1 MAGFSSSEINDA
13 KRRVREMRER
23 ARSFVDE
30 NPQAQSVAEEIMED
44 EQKDPHSKENS
55 TGEGRTN
62 ESNIF
67 NDLFSRFGLNNTDF
81 SDGSS
86 ALVLA
91 LILILSR
98 EKADNMLILAL
109 LYILL

>member
-13 KRRVREMRER
+13 KRRVWEMRER
-23 ARSFVDE
+23 AKSFVEDAPPQE
-30 NPQAQSVAEEIMED
+30 NNEEEIIE
-44 EQKDPHSKENS
+44 EQQNTNSNFDSNRAENS
-55 TGEGRTN
+55 NSSDFFTH
-62 ESNIF
+62 
-67 NDLFSRFGLNNTDF
+67 LGLNNIDF
-81 SDGSS
+81 SDSSS

>member
-23 ARSFVDE
+23 AKSFVDDHPSPE
-30 NPQAQSVAEEIMED
+30 DVKEEVIEE
-44 EQKDPHSKENS
+44 EQKQNNQNQNS
-55 TGEGRTN
+55 RA
-62 ESNIF
+62 ESS
-67 NDLFSRFGLNNTDF
+67 NDFFSQLGLNHIDF
-81 SDGSS
+81 SDSSS

>member
-23 ARSFVDE
+23 AKSFVDE
-30 NPQAQSVAEEIMED
+30 NPIEKNAAEEVME
-44 EQKDPHSKENS
+44 EKQKDTRSKENS
-55 TGEGRTN
+55 RAENNRGVGD
-62 ESNIF
+62 F
-67 NDLFSRFGLNNTDF
+67 FSQLGLNNIDF
-81 SDGSS
+81 SDSSS
-86 ALVLA
+86 ALILA

>member
-23 ARSFVDE
+23 AKSFVDDKQSAE
-30 NPQAQSVAEEIMED
+30 NTVKEVIEEDKNTNYKSEKSRAE
-44 EQKDPHSKENS
+44 N
-55 TGEGRTN
+55 
-62 ESNIF
+62 NIF
-67 NDLFSRFGLNNTDF
+67 DGDFFSKLGLNNIDV
-81 SDGSS
+81 SDSSS